1 MLDHNGRETD
11 IRMDHKRDYSRLE
24 SENARLRMALATK
37 DELIR
42 TLKSV
47 IEELS
52 KIKVR

>member
-1 MLDHNGRETD
+1 MLGYNGRETD

-24 SENARLRMALATK
+24 GENARLRMALATK